1 MSAQTVHLEPAPSVV
16 SPERT
21 GVVDAMK
28 YAPALDGVRAVA
40 ILAVL
45 GFHAMPGVLKGGF
58 TGVDVFFVLS
68 GYLITSVILHDIR
81 SGSFSMMEFYLRRI
95 QRLLPNA

>member
-1 MSAQTVHLEPAPSVV
+1 MSLKTIK
-16 SPERT
+16 PERLTAAVSRDRT
-21 GVVDAMK
+21 GGADPMK
-28 YAPALDGVRAVA
+28 YAPSLDGLRAVA

-45 GFHAMPGVLKGGF
+45 GFHTMPRVLKGGF

-81 SGSFSMMEFYLRRI
+81 IE
-95 QRLLPNA
+95 